1 MYKIR
6 LYVVPEQEETALDF
20 EKEDRPNCE
29 RPLVQMQRRNSKRP
43 GVVRVNVTQT
53 MSAVKTRQSRDV
65 TDDHVVRDTTNG
77 NATMP
82 KAPLHRGMCV
92 AGDFEKLPD
101 KMIFAS
107 PKIQRLA
114 LNLQEKMLERT
125 AKMQKISESVDC
137 GVLRNFENFG
147 NKKVPPAIR
156 RRADNNDRS
165 VSCSLTPISENLHGN
180 GDDGFLASRS
190 QVLGKSMKIGRFNNC
205 PSNSNGS
212 GDTLEKES
220 PVKMADKGVTNSVI
234 LRRNNKLN
242 GYRVRSEYDLE
253 QKIEVEIKMREGS
266 ARLLAAARHRAQSL
280 EAARALL
287 TSNERMSAYMAE
299 LQRRKREPSNK
310 SSLPGSSARVSL
322 SELRV
327 PLMWR
332 DSDHFKN
339 RGDYRRFA
347 VFCLA
352 RVGTEIHDTALLC
365 PVDRALTDISFPD
378 VLVFNNVPAEF
389 ELTLEIYSH
398 ILQEDLSIASTPRRI
413 KRTIHSSISKTVGK
427 KLAASLRDELNSGKM
442 YVTGPHFELMAS
454 AKLTLD
460 DSDENIHTHDLVI
473 NNLENKHHALPLFG
487 HFCCRLAAQPECVNK
502 EVYAGS
508 LNLDGRECWARLQ
521 GFSLQSWE
529 SRKLAEEEQNPL
541 DTIPVNRETT
551 VQSSKSS
558 AKELRIVNTVDGAEK
573 TSILRLECSEEAQKW
588 LRHLVMHAQDHLR
601 WKHAAESI
609 QDVPCVESARNS
621 FISNKRQG
629 SLYDET
635 PLIESVQ
642 SDYTTNRPT
651 VQEIFGLTPS
661 TSLSS
666 CSSTSSPPSLRS
678 RSLSTSG
685 TRKLSGSALKN
696 HWPFSTKSHD

>member
-1 MYKIR
+1 MDSCFPP
-6 LYVVPEQEETALDF
+6 LSALSLRDPKKSSTIAGRNRHSSG
-20 EKEDRPNCE
+20 EN
-29 RPLVQMQRRNSKRP
+29 PL
-43 GVVRVNVTQT
+43 
-53 MSAVKTRQSRDV
+53 
-65 TDDHVVRDTTNG
+65 
-77 NATMP
+77 
-82 KAPLHRGMCV
+82 
-92 AGDFEKLPD
+92 
-101 KMIFAS
+101 
-107 PKIQRLA
+107 
-114 LNLQEKMLERT
+114 
-125 AKMQKISESVDC
+125 
-137 GVLRNFENFG
+137 
-147 NKKVPPAIR
+147 PPAAPPTPGKIEILQDLDLYYIR
-156 RRADNNDRS
+156 QIAH
-165 VSCSLTPISENLHGN
+165 NL
-180 GDDGFLASRS
+180 
-190 QVLGKSMKIGRFNNC
+190 K
-205 PSNSNGS
+205 
-212 GDTLEKES
+212 
-220 PVKMADKGVTNSVI
+220 
-234 LRRNNKLN
+234 
-242 GYRVRSEYDLE
+242 EYDLE

-299 LQRRKREPSNK
+299 LQRRKKEPSNK
-310 SSLPGSSARVSL
+310 PVLPASTARVSL

-427 KLAASLRDELNSGKM
+427 KLAASLRDELNSGK
-442 YVTGPHFELMAS
+442 TGPHFELMAS
-454 AKLTLD
+454 ARLTLD
-460 DSDENIHTHDLVI
+460 DTDDNIHTHDLTI
-473 NNLENKHHALPLFG
+473 NNFENKHHALPLFG
-487 HFCCRLAAQPECVNK
+487 HFCCRLAAQPDCVNK
-502 EVYAGS
+502 EVCSG
-508 LNLDGRECWARLQ
+508 NMNVHGRNCWARLR
-521 GFSLQSWE
+521 GFTIQTWE
-529 SRKLAEEEQNPL
+529 SRKLAEEEQSPI
-541 DTIPVNRETT
+541 DIIPINRETSI
-551 VQSSKSS
+551 QPCKSS
-558 AKELRIVNTVDGAEK
+558 SKELRITNSMEGSEK
-573 TSILRLECSEEAQKW
+573 TTTIKLESNEEAQKW
-588 LRHLVMHAQDHLR
+588 LRQLLSHSKDHLR
-601 WKHAAESI
+601 WKHAAETI
-609 QDVPCVESARNS
+609 QDVPCVESTRNS

-642 SDYTTNRPT
+642 SEYTSARPT

-666 CSSTSSPPSLRS
+666 CSSTNSPPSLRS

-685 TRKLSGSALKN
+685 PRKLSTNTFKS
-696 HWPFSTKSHD
+696 HWPFSTKNHD